1 MPQTFAVLPGCDD
14 AAFAV
19 LPGCDAAFA
28 VLPGCDDAAFAV
40 LPACDDAEPV
50 GLGLGLALGLA
61 ELAGVA
67 GDLLL
72 FAVAVGLA
80 EPVLDDPAERVVG
93 PVVGLVVGLG
103 SRFEA
108 GADAV
113 GVGSAVGSSDA
124 LLEAGWA
131 GDVVGGVGPW
141 LVHVLA
147 WTE

>member
-1 MPQTFAVLPGCDD
+1 MAFAVLPGCDD

-19 LPGCDAAFA
+19 LPGCNGVAFA
-28 VLPGCDDAAFAV
+28 VLPGCNGVAFAV
-40 LPACDDAEPV
+40 LPGCDDAEPV

-61 ELAGVA
+61 ELAGVT

-80 EPVLDDPAERVVG
+80 EPVLVDPAE
-93 PVVGLVVGLG
+93 LVVGLG
-103 SRFEA
+103 SGFVA
-108 GADAV
+108 GADAA
-113 GVGSAVGSSDA
+113 GAIGAGSAVGSSDA
-124 LLEAGWA
+124 TLEAGSA